1 VAHAALLISVE
12 WRQNVMSHTT
22 SDTDPQP
29 IGNDAAVAALDTPIH
44 RATIDK
50 LPIAVLDE
58 WLDRIRVRRLHIV
71 ESLAVKR
78 AAKREARLNDIAEKY
93 TRVYARIEAKM
104 TKLDEG
110 LAVAEKDLQRLRA
123 LHMELSDDDGE
134 EIDTSNAD
142 TDTILT

>member
-1 VAHAALLISVE
+1 
-12 WRQNVMSHTT
+12 MSNHT
-22 SDTDPQP
+22 SDAEAQP

-58 WLDRIRVRRLHIV
+58 WLDRIRTRRLHIV

-78 AAKREARLNDIAEKY
+78 AAKKLAHLNDIAEKY
-93 TRVYARIEAKM
+93 ERTYTRVQAKLE
-104 TKLDEG
+104 KINDA
-110 LAVAEKDLQRLRA
+110 LAVAEKDMQRLRA
-123 LHMELSDDDGE
+123 LHMELEDDGE
-134 EIDTSNAD
+134 PDTDTANAD

>member
-1 VAHAALLISVE
+1 
-12 WRQNVMSHTT
+12 MSHST

-29 IGNDAAVAALDTPIH
+29 VGNDAAVAALDTPIH

-78 AAKREARLNDIAEKY
+78 AAKKLAHLNDIAEKY
-93 TRVYARIEAKM
+93 ERTYTRVQAKLE
-104 TKLDEG
+104 KINDA
-110 LAVAEKDLQRLRA
+110 LAVAEKDMQRLRA
-123 LHMELSDDDGE
+123 LHMELEDDGE
-134 EIDTSNAD
+134 PDTDTANAD